1 MQKDLLKFIC
11 PIILLL
17 TTSSNIYANI
27 YIPIP
32 SLKKPKIS
40 PFTKAQALK
49 TDEFDT
55 STKQLLEEGYI
66 PIKSQIF
73 NGRDDFRG
81 YEHVVAALEK
91 RADRMGAQI
100 VLFSNDKPTGSVD
113 YYSFSAPF
121 PQKSIMQSNFDN
133 SNDNSYASSNS
144 SLIQTAPRY
153 NAQKEYIVS
162 YFYKFESI
170 TGIYPIDLSDL
181 DKSKTGQLEGIK
193 AKVISKNSP
202 AFGTILEDDIILK
215 INNNTVRD
223 VSNFVD
229 MSNYLNSGT
238 VEFEILRKG
247 QKLTKEISLE

>member
-1 MQKDLLKFIC
+1 MEKTLLKFIC
-11 PIILLL
+11 LITLLVS
-17 TTSSNIYANI
+17 TNPNIYANV

-40 PFTKAQALK
+40 PHIKAQALK
-49 TDEFDT
+49 TDEFDV
-55 STKQLLEEGYI
+55 STKQLLEKGYI
-66 PIKSQIF
+66 PIKSQTF

-91 RADRMGAQI
+91 RADQMGAQI
-100 VLFSNDKPTGSVD
+100 VLFTNEKPTGSVD
-113 YYSFSAPF
+113 YYSFTTPF
-121 PQKSIMQSNFDN
+121 PQKSTIQSNFDN
-133 SNDNSYASSNS
+133 SNNNPYASSNS

-193 AKVISKNSP
+193 AKVIYKDSP

-215 INNNTVRD
+215 INSNTIRD

-229 MSNYLNSGT
+229 ISNYLNSGT

-247 QKLTKEISLE
+247 QKLNKEISIK